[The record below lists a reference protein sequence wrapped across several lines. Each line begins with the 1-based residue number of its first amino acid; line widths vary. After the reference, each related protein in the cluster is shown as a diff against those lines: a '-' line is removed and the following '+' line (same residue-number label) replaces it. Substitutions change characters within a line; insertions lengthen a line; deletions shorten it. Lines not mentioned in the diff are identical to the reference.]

1 MYSSQNKKYY
11 YDILKIDT
19 NSDIDT
25 IKKAYRNLSLKYH
38 PDKNNNETTDMFNQ
52 ITTAYK
58 ILITDT
64 QNSKPI
70 SSEINTSS
78 INVYSPPSK
87 NPNNED
93 IIIHLEVAFED
104 SYHGANLPINI
115 KRTIF
120 NHEILKYEE
129 EKIYV
134 PLPKSIDSDEIIII
148 NNKGN
153 CIDFKY
159 SDVKIIIKLKEHQY
173 FLRDGLNLIY
183 WSDITFKESLVG
195 IDFNIR
201 HMNNKAYRIRNT
213 NREIIHNNTTIVLR
227 NIGFKRDEFFGN
239 LIVKFKIHY
248 PKTLPYDI
256 IEKLKDIL

>member
-1 MYSSQNKKYY
+1 MYSSPNKTY
-11 YDILKIDT
+11 YDILEIDS

-25 IKKAYRNLSLKYH
+25 IKKAFRNLSLKYH
-38 PDKNNNETTDMFNQ
+38 PDKNNNETTDKFNQ

-58 ILITDT
+58 FLTSDT
-64 QNSKPI
+64 QYSKPI
-70 SSEINTSS
+70 TSEINNSS
-78 INVYSPPSK
+78 INIYSPPSK

-120 NHEILKYEE
+120 NHDILKYEE

-134 PLPKSIDSDEIIII
+134 PLPRSIDCDEIIII

-153 CIDFKY
+153 CINFEY
-159 SDVKIIIKLKEHQY
+159 SNVKIIIKLKEHQY

-183 WSDITFKESLVG
+183 WSDITFRESLVG
-195 IDFNIR
+195 FDFNIR
-201 HMNNKAYRIRNT
+201 HLNNKAYRIRNT
-213 NREIIHNNTTIVLR
+213 NGEIIHNNTTIVLR
-227 NIGFKRDEFFGN
+227 NLGFKRDEFFGN

-248 PKTLPYDI
+248 PKTLSNDI

>member
-1 MYSSQNKKYY
+1 MYSSPNKTY
-11 YDILKIDT
+11 YDILEIDS

-38 PDKNNNETTDMFNQ
+38 PDKNNNETTDKFNQ
-52 ITTAYK
+52 ITTAYTF
-58 ILITDT
+58 LTSDT
-64 QNSKPI
+64 QYSKPI
-70 SSEINTSS
+70 TSEINNSS
-78 INVYSPPSK
+78 INIYSPPSK

-120 NHEILKYEE
+120 NHDILKYEE

-134 PLPKSIDSDEIIII
+134 PLPRSIDCDEIIII

-153 CIDFKY
+153 CINFEY

-195 IDFNIR
+195 LNFNIR
-201 HMNNKAYRIRNT
+201 HLNNKAYRIRNT
-213 NREIIHNNTTIVLR
+213 NGEIIHNNTTIVLR
-227 NIGFKRDEFFGN
+227 NLGFKRDEFFGN

-248 PKTLPYDI
+248 PKALSYEI

>member
-1 MYSSQNKKYY
+1 MYSSPNKTY
-11 YDILKIDT
+11 YDILEIDS

-25 IKKAYRNLSLKYH
+25 IKKAFRNLSLKYH
-38 PDKNNNETTDMFNQ
+38 PDKNNNETTDKFNQ

-58 ILITDT
+58 FLTSDT
-64 QNSKPI
+64 QYSKPI
-70 SSEINTSS
+70 TSEINNSS
-78 INVYSPPSK
+78 INIYSPPSK

-120 NHEILKYEE
+120 NHDILKYEE

-134 PLPKSIDSDEIIII
+134 PLPRSIDCDEIIII

-153 CIDFKY
+153 CINFEY
-159 SDVKIIIKLKEHQY
+159 SNVKIIIKLKEHQY

-183 WSDITFKESLVG
+183 WSDITFRESLVG
-195 IDFNIR
+195 FDFNIR
-201 HMNNKAYRIRNT
+201 HLNNKAYRIRNT
-213 NREIIHNNTTIVLR
+213 NGEIIHNNTTIVLR
-227 NIGFKRDEFFGN
+227 NLGFKRDEFFGN
-239 LIVKFKIHY
+239 LIVQFKIHY
-248 PKTLPYDI
+248 PKTLSNDI